1 MKDVAVHTRIAPQGR
16 QQTLTGFV
24 QQMNRN
30 EQVRKEMSGWGLRFG
45 DNLLNVNARIM
56 PQEKIFQANN
66 QMVCYSTC
74 WLNLMLD
81 IDLTNKEIS
90 IRYM

>member
-1 MKDVAVHTRIAPQGR
+1 MVVGLSDDVRADYTVMKDVAVHTRIAPQGR
-16 QQTLTGFV
+16 QQTLVGFV

-30 EQVRKEMSGWGLRFG
+30 EQVKKEMSGWGLRFG

-66 QMVCYSTC
+66 QMVS
-74 WLNLMLD
+74 LQ
-81 IDLTNKEIS
+81 
-90 IRYM
+90 